1 MDRPLTPEY
10 AKEIANAFI
19 QTYYQS
25 FDNGPRENLSSL
37 YVPDNETSQMSF
49 EGNLI
54 RGQQAIV
61 DKLKGLTFQKV
72 SRLVTAVDTQITVE
86 QGILINVI
94 GQLQVLTLFLY
105 FFFFKTSLI
114 LCIFYFRL
122 TTIHRTRLR
131 KRSI

>member
-1 MDRPLTPEY
+1 LFKINKIIIIEMERPLTPEY
-10 AKEIANAFI
+10 AKEVATAFI

-61 DKLKGLTFQKV
+61 DKLKV
-72 SRLVTAVDTQITVE
+72 SSK
-86 QGILINVI
+86 
-94 GQLQVLTLFLY
+94 LFISFWIFDRIY
-105 FFFFKTSLI
+105 FVK
-114 LCIFYFRL
+114 
-122 TTIHRTRLR
+122 
-131 KRSI
+131 

>member
-25 FDNGPRENLSSL
+25 FDNGPRENLSQL

-54 RGQQAIV
+54 RGQTAIV
-61 DKLKGLTFQKV
+61 DKLKV
-72 SRLVTAVDTQITVE
+72 NIYIYDYE
-86 QGILINVI
+86 
-94 GQLQVLTLFLY
+94 
-105 FFFFKTSLI
+105 
-114 LCIFYFRL
+114 IFSSCYIF
-122 TTIHRTRLR
+122 
-131 KRSI
+131 